1 LAFRRFLVVVRLGDT
16 SPRHLSAVVPPLQT
30 QLASVS
36 AVAPEQVWRSVNADV
51 FGYFI
56 KSSMN
61 AGQIS
66 AALDKPVKMPAFLG
80 GHDSVLVIEV
90 GTDFSASQEF
100 TMPITWLRRN

>member
-1 LAFRRFLVVVRLGDT
+1 LA
-16 SPRHLSAVVPPLQT
+16 AVVPPLQS

-36 AVAPEQVWRSVNADV
+36 TVAPEQVWRSATADV

-66 AALDKPVKMPAFLG
+66 AALDKPAKIPAFLG
-80 GHDSVLVIEV
+80 GHDSLLVIEV
-90 GTDFSASQEF
+90 GSEFNASQEF
-100 TMPITWLRRN
+100 TRATTWLQRN